1 MKLREFF
8 YLFGLKPQPRS
19 YGYEVRT
26 TDLGADGIIS
36 YAQWLHPKAY
46 RCEVTA
52 DLIAEHRQFV
62 RPGDF
67 CIDVGAHSGD
77 TSLPLGIAA
86 GREGCVLAMEPNRY
100 VFLTLKANADLNRQR
115 ANIVTVMAAAT
126 SEDGQYTF
134 SYGDP
139 GFCNGGDAADQSWL
153 RRRRM
158 LTLDVQGLNLNDLLH
173 RDFADRLDRLRFI
186 KTDTEGHDLEV
197 LESIADLIRKKR
209 PYLHCEV
216 FKHSAAEQRRDL
228 HAFLVAMGYDV
239 HLVTDA
245 GGFRGPKVTENQLC
259 DVDHCDILAAPK
271 KGVALAA

>member
-8 YLFGLKPQPRS
+8 YLFGLKPRPRS
-19 YGYEVRT
+19 YGYEVRHA
-26 TDLGADGIIS
+26 DLGPDGVVP

-52 DLIAEHRQFV
+52 ELVAEHRKYV

-86 GREGCVLAMEPNRY
+86 GPEGCVLAMEPNRY
-100 VFLTLKANADLNRQR
+100 VFPTLEANARLNRER
-115 ANIVTVMAAAT
+115 ANIVPVMAAAT
-126 SEDGQYTF
+126 PEDGDFAF

-139 GFCNGGDAADQSWL
+139 GFCNGGDAGNQSWL

-158 LTLDVQGLNLNDLLH
+158 LTLDVKGLNLSQLLH
-173 RDFADRLDRLRFI
+173 ERFADRLDRLRFV

-197 LESIADLIRKKR
+197 LESIADLVRGHR
-209 PYLHCEV
+209 PYIHSEV
-216 FKHSAAEQRRDL
+216 FKHAASEQRRDL
-228 HAFLVAMGYDV
+228 HRFLQAAGYDV
-239 HLVTDA
+239 RLVPAA
-245 GGFRGPKVTENQLC
+245 GGFVGPPITADELC
-259 DVDHCDILAAPK
+259 AIDHCDVFALPRDAAS
-271 KGVALAA
+271 VAA

>member
-1 MKLREFF
+1 VKLREFF
-8 YLFGLKPQPRS
+8 YLFGLKPRPRS
-19 YGYEVRT
+19 YDYEVRT
-26 TDLGADGIIS
+26 TDLGADGVIS

-52 DLIAEHRQFV
+52 DLVAEHRQFV

-86 GREGCVLAMEPNRY
+86 GLEGCVLAMEPNRY
-100 VFLTLKANADLNRQR
+100 VFPTLKANAELNRKR
-115 ANIVTVMAAAT
+115 ANIVPVMAAAT
-126 SEDGQYTF
+126 SEDGQFTF

-158 LTLDVQGLNLNDLLH
+158 LTLDVQGLNLNELLH
-173 RDFADRLDRLRFI
+173 RDFADRLDRLRFV

-228 HAFLVAMGYDV
+228 HAFLIAMGYDV

-245 GGFRGPKVTENQLC
+245 GGFRGPKVTEDQLC

-271 KGVALAA
+271 KGAAMAA